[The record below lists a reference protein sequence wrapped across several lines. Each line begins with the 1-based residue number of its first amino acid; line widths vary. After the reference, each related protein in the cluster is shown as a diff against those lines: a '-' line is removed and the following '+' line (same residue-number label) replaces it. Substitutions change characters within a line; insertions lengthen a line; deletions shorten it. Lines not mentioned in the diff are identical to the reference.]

1 MKKEIKLKIDSNKV
15 AKFLV
20 GILLVLGT
28 FFLIKYLLFPLA
40 LSIIALLYKLIL
52 MYPLLNIN
60 VQFGA
65 LVLLIYFM
73 ASIIGSILDF
83 IIFLFNSYN
92 KYPKDKKTEK
102 KR

>member
-28 FFLIKYLLFPLA
+28 FFLIKYLLFPFLLGVILLA
-40 LSIIALLYKLIL
+40 YNLFL

-65 LVLLIYFM
+65 IALLIYVIL
-73 ASIIGSILDF
+73 SLSGTLIRLII
-83 IIFLFNSYN
+83 NSFKWYN
-92 KYPKDKKTEK
+92 EYTKDKKTEK
-102 KR
+102 RR